1 MKKVRPFY
9 TSKDIAALLGIS
21 VSTVYDYNKFN
32 YRGFPKGFKIGDF
45 WRWRPDDIDAW
56 IDAQRGVTS
65 EQTVEQEEE
74 FDTFTVNSEKLFRVL
89 NHAVEMYELLC
100 RVADPD
106 DVCPNKEIRALL
118 NAIDNN

>member
-9 TSKDIAALLGIS
+9 TSKDIAALLGVS

-32 YRGFPKGFKIGDF
+32 YHGFPKGFKIGDF

-56 IDAQRGVTS
+56 IDAQRGV
-65 EQTVEQEEE
+65 QVEETHDEE
-74 FDTFTVNSEKLFRVL
+74 FDTFTVNSEKFSRVL

-118 NAIDNN
+118 NAIDND